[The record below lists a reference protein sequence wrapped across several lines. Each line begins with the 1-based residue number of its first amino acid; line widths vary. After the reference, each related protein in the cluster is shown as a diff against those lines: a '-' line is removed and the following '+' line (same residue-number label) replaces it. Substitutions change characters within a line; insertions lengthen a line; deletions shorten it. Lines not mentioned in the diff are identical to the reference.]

1 MLADLFQGFGF
12 WAEGWGLMW
21 GVAFCVGVLAV
32 LVKGFDIWT
41 EVFGLWGVA
50 VCWIASL
57 YSLKGSGWKTD
68 DRDYLFKILNLTQS
82 QRSDFLKVSN
92 VKARQK
98 RTYQE
103 H

>member
-50 VCWIASL
+50 FCWISSL
-57 YSLKGSGWKTD
+57 YSPKGSGWKTEIIFSK
-68 DRDYLFKILNLTQS
+68 YSIS
-82 QRSDFLKVSN
+82 HKVKDQIS
-92 VKARQK
+92 
-98 RTYQE
+98 
-103 H
+103 